1 MGATADKKLLD
12 LRKDIWKYLLLK
24 QIKITT
30 GYFPG
35 LLNTRVNWQAVRS
48 QQGILVVEIIPN
60 SIATYLPENGD
71 ANDRSVC
78 FQTIQSNRKIFSYPY
93 LLAADEMQQEW
104 NQKILLTF
112 PPFLLIQGF
121 FSKITKEK
129 VNTAILEILAQ
140 QNQP

>member
-1 MGATADKKLLD
+1 MGATAPKKLLD
-12 LRKDIWKYLLLK
+12 LSKDIWKYLLLK
-24 QIKITT
+24 QIKIRT
-30 GYFPG
+30 GYFPS
-35 LLNTRVNWQAVRS
+35 LLNTRVNWQAIRS

-60 SIATYLPENGD
+60 SIATYFPENWD

-78 FQTIQSNRKIFSYPY
+78 FQAIQSNRKIFSYPY

-121 FSKITKEK
+121 FPK
-129 VNTAILEILAQ
+129 Q
-140 QNQP
+140 QRRKSIQQF